1 MQDIS
6 KNLVRQTPLW
16 KAGQRWWVVG
26 VQGIIALA
34 VGVFML
40 ANPTGASD
48 VIRFLIA
55 LVLLLDSLGHIV
67 DGFRE
72 RRQPS
77 APWEALRGGIGVT
90 VAVLTLLSAGSNY
103 VRDDGARQMLA
114 IGLLVYGVLGI
125 VSVIFTIRSTG
136 FKGGAIIAD
145 VLTIALGIL
154 LLSARSGD
162 TTGTQLLGAVA
173 AVGGIALLGYSWYL
187 RGKPAREA
195 RANESRTSA
204 GIDAVPDRDAV

>member
-1 MQDIS
+1 MQDLS
-6 KNLVRQTPLW
+6 KDLVGPRSLW
-16 KAGQRWWVVG
+16 KAGQSWWVVG
-26 VQGIIALA
+26 IQGIIALA
-34 VGVFML
+34 IGVFML

-55 LVLLLDSLGHIV
+55 LVLLLASLGQIA
-67 DGFRE
+67 DGFRD
-72 RRQPS
+72 RRLSS

-114 IGLLVYGVLGI
+114 IGLLAYGVLGL
-125 VSVIFTIRSTG
+125 VSIIFTIRATG

-162 TTGTQLLGAVA
+162 TGGTQLLGAAA

-195 RANESRTSA
+195 RVNESRLNA
-204 GIDAVPDRDAV
+204 GIDAAPD